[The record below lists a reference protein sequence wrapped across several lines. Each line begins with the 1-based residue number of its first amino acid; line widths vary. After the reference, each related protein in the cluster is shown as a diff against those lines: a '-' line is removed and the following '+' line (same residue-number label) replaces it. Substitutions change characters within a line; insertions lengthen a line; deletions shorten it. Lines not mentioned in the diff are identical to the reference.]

1 MTDILRNIIYMAKRF
16 KLATLLNVV
25 GLIIAFA
32 LFYLLMTQI
41 IYQRTY
47 NRELVNHER
56 LYRLDNNFIYKKVW
70 DYNDNV
76 CQCFGEALRPMHNEI
91 ESLAL
96 FENYSTPYKYSNEK
110 GYKEYEV
117 IYCSPKAISTFA
129 SRAVN
134 GKIEW
139 DDEDE
144 NDYSGLVIPASIAME
159 YFGTTNVVRY
169 TKDKNGNIQEVRDTM
184 YCVGVDSLGNR
195 RLITQSVRGVYQDFP
210 DNSEIS
216 NCIYRRMEEYEKYS
230 LNAQYRCYV
239 RFAEVPDD
247 LNNLEIKLKK
257 GILDYINA
265 NRDEFTENV
274 RNLDNE
280 LGKIK
285 TTNFRFTPLDE
296 SYFQKST
303 HTSGESGVGF
313 MPLILALACLFLI
326 LVAIINFLNFTLA
339 ESPTRVRGLN
349 TRLVLGAKRRFLRI
363 CIVAECVI
371 VSVVTC
377 IVGIALCQVLPTL
390 HISNMPL
397 TGDLSLPNHWEVALL
412 MLGIAIVVGI
422 VAGIYPA
429 IFATS
434 FQPAKALK
442 GAFGLTPQG
451 RKLRTALVC
460 VQLFVSMLMFIYVGI
475 LFLQNYHIFNKPYG
489 FDKNQ
494 LLYSNL
500 RYIEPTKAEELESSL
515 RQLPGIEGVSFA
527 EILLAS
533 TDGHYE
539 VQSTHH
545 GHQMDYYF
553 THTDQDYMRTMGIK
567 VIEGRDFADN
577 DSAVVI
583 INEAAR
589 QQWPWLK
596 LGDKIST
603 DAFIEGADSVTV
615 IGVCENIHYGTML
628 VNINQPFAFI
638 LNRNDH
644 VIFSHLIVRVADGTS
659 LDEDT
664 HQQARALIQKYL
676 AINTVVDK
684 YSEYNLNSYD
694 NCVAKSYDTELRFFR
709 QMFIIGFACIAITL
723 VGLFCLTMF
732 ETEYRRKEIGIR
744 KVAGA
749 TTSEIVWMLCRRYGL
764 IILLCFA
771 LAAPIAWYFGVETL
785 TIFKDRTAIHWWIF
799 PLSLLLVGGIML
811 GTVALQSWLAAR
823 KNPASTIKTE

>member
-76 CQCFGEALRPMHNEI
+76 CQCFGEALRPMRDEI

-144 NDYSGLVIPASIAME
+144 NDYTGLVIPASIAME
-159 YFGTTNVVRY
+159 YFGTTDVVKY
-169 TKDKNGNIQEVRDTM
+169 TKDQNGNIHEVRDTM

-247 LNNLEIKLKK
+247 LNSLEIKLKK

-280 LGKIK
+280 LEKIK
-285 TTNFRFTPLDE
+285 TTNFRFTPLDD

-349 TRLVLGAKRRFLRI
+349 TRLVLGAERRFLRI

-371 VSVVTC
+371 VSIITC
-377 IVGIALCQVLPTL
+377 IVGIAMCQVLPTL
-390 HISNMPL
+390 LISNMPL
-397 TGDLSLPNHWEVALL
+397 TGDLSLPNHWGVALL

-500 RYIEPTKAEELESSL
+500 RYIEPTKAEELESNL

-567 VIEGRDFADN
+567 IIEGRDFADN

-603 DAFIEGADSVTV
+603 DAIIEEADSVTV
-615 IGVCENIHYGTML
+615 IGVCENIHYGTMQ
-628 VNINQPFAFI
+628 VSINQPFAFI
-638 LNRNDH
+638 LNPKDD
-644 VIFSHLIVRVADGTS
+644 VIFSHLILRVADGAN
-659 LDEDT
+659 LEDT
-664 HQQARALIQKYL
+664 RQQANGILQKFY
-676 AINTVVDK
+676 AERV
-684 YSEYNLNSYD
+684 LNPYD

-709 QMFIIGFACIAITL
+709 QMFIIGFVCIAITL

-785 TIFKDRTAIHWWIF
+785 TIFKDRTAIHGWIF
-799 PLSLLLVGGIML
+799 PLSLLFVGGIML

>member
-1 MTDILRNIIYMAKRF
+1 MAKRF

-47 NRELVNHER
+47 NHGLENHER
-56 LYRLDNNFIYKKVW
+56 LYRLDNNFIYRKVW

-76 CQCFGEALRPMHNEI
+76 CQCFAEALRPMNDQI

-96 FENYSTPYKYSNEK
+96 FENYSTLYKYNNEK
-110 GYKEYEV
+110 GDKEYEV
-117 IYCSPKAISTFA
+117 IYCSPKAISTFD

-139 DDEDE
+139 DDMDE
-144 NDYSGLVIPASIAME
+144 NDYTGLVIPASIAME
-159 YFGTTNVVRY
+159 YFGTTNVVKY
-169 TKDKNGNIQEVRDTM
+169 TKDQNGNIQEVRDTM

-195 RLITQSVRGVYQDFP
+195 GLIPQSVRGVYQDFT

-216 NCIYRRMEEYEKYS
+216 NCIYRRMEEYDKYS
-230 LNAQYRCYV
+230 LNAQFRCYV
-239 RFAEVPDD
+239 RFAEVPND
-247 LNNLEIKLKK
+247 LNSLEAKLKK
-257 GILDYINA
+257 GILDYINT
-265 NRDEFTENV
+265 NSDEFRENV

-280 LGKIK
+280 LEKIK
-285 TTNFRFTPLDE
+285 TTNFRFTPLDD

-303 HTSGESGVGF
+303 HTSGESGFGF
-313 MPLILALACLFLI
+313 MPYILALACLFLI

-349 TRLVLGAKRRFLRI
+349 TRLVLGAERRFLRF

-371 VSVVTC
+371 VSVITC
-377 IVGIALCQVLPTL
+377 IVGIALCQVLPIL

-397 TGDLSLPNHWEVALL
+397 TGDLSLHNHWGVALL

-422 VAGIYPA
+422 VSGIYPA

-460 VQLFVSMLMFIYVGI
+460 VQLLVSMLMFIYVGI

-500 RYIEPTKAEELESSL
+500 RYIEPTTAEELESNL

-539 VQSTHH
+539 VQSTHQW
-545 GHQMDYYF
+545 HQTDYYF

-567 VIEGRDFADN
+567 IFEGRDFADD
-577 DSAVVI
+577 DSAAVI

-603 DAFIEGADSVTV
+603 DAFIEEADSVTA
-615 IGVCENIHYGTML
+615 IGVCENIHYGTMQ
-628 VNINQPFAFI
+628 VGINQPFAFI
-638 LNRNDH
+638 LNPKDD
-644 VIFSHLIVRVADGTS
+644 VIFSHLIVRVADGAS
-659 LDEDT
+659 LEDAR
-664 HQQARALIQKYL
+664 QQANGILQKF
-676 AINTVVDK
+676 
-684 YSEYNLNSYD
+684 YSERELSPYD

-723 VGLFCLTMF
+723 IGLFCLTMF
-732 ETEYRRKEIGIR
+732 ETEYRRKEISIR

-749 TTSEIVWMLCRRYGL
+749 TTGEIVWMLCRRYGL

-771 LAAPIAWYFGVETL
+771 VVAPIAWYFGVETL
-785 TIFKDRTAIHWWIF
+785 NTFKDRAAIHWWIF
-799 PLSLLLVGGIML
+799 PLSLLFVGGIML

>member
-1 MTDILRNIIYMAKRF
+1 MAKRF

-32 LFYLLMTQI
+32 LFYLLVTQI
-41 IYQRTY
+41 LYQATY
-47 NRELVNHER
+47 NRQLENHER
-56 LYRLDNNFIYKKVW
+56 LYRLDNNFIYKKIW

-76 CQCFGEALRPMHNEI
+76 CHCFGEALKPMHDEI

-96 FENYSTPYKYSNEK
+96 FENFSTPYIYNNKN
-110 GYKEYEV
+110 GDKEYEV

-129 SRAVN
+129 NRAIN

-139 DDEDE
+139 DE
-144 NDYSGLVIPASIAME
+144 NDMSGLVIPASIAME
-159 YFGTTNVVRY
+159 YFGTTNVVKY
-169 TKDKNGNIQEVRDTM
+169 TKDQLGNITEERNTM

-195 RLITQSVRGVYQDFP
+195 RLIKHSVRGVYLDFP

-216 NCIYRRMEEYEKYS
+216 NCIYRRIDKEDEEREKYS
-230 LNAQYRCYV
+230 LNAQYKCYI

-247 LNNLEIKLKK
+247 LNSLEIKLKK
-257 GILDYINA
+257 GILDYINT
-265 NRDEFTENV
+265 NSDQFRENT
-274 RNLDNE
+274 RNLDTE
-280 LGKIK
+280 LERIK
-285 TTNFRFTPLDE
+285 NTNFRFTPLDD

-303 HTSGESGVGF
+303 NTSGESGVDI
-313 MPLILALACLFLI
+313 MPFILSLACLFLI
-326 LVAIINFLNFTLA
+326 LVTIINFLNFTLA
-339 ESPTRVRGLN
+339 ESPARVRGLN
-349 TRLVLGAKRRFLRI
+349 TRLVLGAERQLLRL

-377 IVGIALCQVLPTL
+377 IVGIALCQVLPII

-397 TGDLSLPNHWEVALL
+397 TGDLSLPNHWGVALL
-412 MLGIAIVVGI
+412 MLGIAVVVGI
-422 VAGIYPA
+422 VAGTYPA

-434 FQPAKALK
+434 FAPAKALK
-442 GAFGLTPQG
+442 GAYGLTNHG

-460 VQLFVSMLMFIYVGI
+460 VQLFVSMLMFIYMGI
-475 LFLQNYHIFNKPYG
+475 LFLQNLHIFNQPYG

-500 RYIEPTKAEELESSL
+500 RYIDPTSAEELESSL
-515 RQLPGIEGVSFA
+515 RQLPGIESVSFA

-539 VQSTHH
+539 VQSTYQ
-545 GHQMDYYF
+545 GHQTDYYF

-567 VIEGRDFADN
+567 IIEGRDFADD

-596 LGDKIST
+596 MGDKIST
-603 DAFIEGADSVTV
+603 DAVIEEADSVTV

-638 LNRNDH
+638 LNRNDD
-644 VIFSHLIVRVADGTS
+644 VIFSCLLVRLTDEAS
-659 LDEDT
+659 LNEVT
-664 HQQARALIQKYL
+664 HRQANGVLQKRYRER
-676 AINTVVDK
+676 V
-684 YSEYNLNSYD
+684 LNRYD
-694 NCVAKSYDTELRFFR
+694 SCVAKSYDTELRFFR

-723 VGLFCLTMF
+723 IGLFCLTMF
-732 ETEYRRKEIGIR
+732 ETEYRRKEIGILKVMGATPR
-744 KVAGA
+744 EIIGMLGLRYAIYILIAFAIAAPVAG
-749 TTSEIVWMLCRRYGL
+749 
-764 IILLCFA
+764 F
-771 LAAPIAWYFGVETL
+771 FGWQTL
-785 TIFKDRTAIHWWIF
+785 KSFQQHASITGWLWLF
-799 PLSLLLVGGIML
+799 PLALLLVGGTML
-811 GTVALQSWLAAR
+811 GTVLIKSWSTAHE
-823 KNPASTIKTE
+823 NPSSSIKDS